1 MLRISLTCE
10 ISLIGMICYIVQP
23 ISLSIAGLT
32 SLKSL
37 QIASSKVTDNGV
49 VFLRG
54 SFTDLYE
61 KTSVL
66 WCSEQEN

>member
-1 MLRISLTCE
+1 MLRFSLTCE
-10 ISLIGMICYIVQP
+10 IALIGVLCYIVQP
-23 ISLSIAGLT
+23 ISLFIAGLT

-61 KTSVL
+61 KLLSYGA
-66 WCSEQEN
+66 QHKKI